1 MPLIH
6 AAAQVG
12 VAMDPL
18 SISAGVAGFLSLAI
32 EISKISTNYVGSVK
46 SEPEEAQKLL
56 QEVSALCNVSEQ
68 LAQFLRNDEVKSKF
82 ESTSALV
89 VTIDAC
95 HRKIND
101 LFKKLKGL
109 QVPSDNKV
117 AGFIE
122 RLKWPLRKE
131 DC

>member
-1 MPLIH
+1 
-6 AAAQVG
+6 
-12 VAMDPL
+12 MDPL